1 MPLAASSSSCSSLRA
16 AFVAMS
22 QLRVFADFLLSL
34 PHRSQSGHLQRLYCP
49 VPLSLDFER
58 LLECLAYAETV
69 IRLSL

>member
-49 VPLSLDFER
+49 VPLSLDFDICSNAVSKTNVR
-58 LLECLAYAETV
+58 STK
-69 IRLSL
+69 